1 VDALARVLFDLS
13 PAGVILFRPVF
24 DEQRVLSD
32 FAYDQLNRTAQQL
45 LSLPEQPT
53 QTFRQLYPNTE
64 PTGIFAFYR
73 DTFLNDQ
80 PGYYGTEYSYD
91 GLDAYYQLAA
101 QRVGEQLVVT
111 FTDAADRRQGDMAAA
126 LQLSYQREQQ
136 ARAEAEHQRRTLQHV
151 LAQAQQELETRVQQH
166 TRQLTE
172 QQALLSLILG
182 QMPAAIAT
190 LSGPEHRYS
199 FANAQYQQLVSQRAE
214 LGKTVAEIMPEV
226 VEQGIINLLDQ
237 VYASGEPYLGTE
249 ITLMLAKPDRGPT
262 QHYFNFVYQP
272 LRDGQGQVQGI
283 LVFVLEVTEQVRT
296 RRQADT
302 LQAALLAVAQRQAR
316 ERLELLHIFEHAPV
330 AIALLREPA
339 HRIDYCNTLFEELFP
354 KAKLGLTVAEA
365 YPDTALAVTIG
376 QLDNVF
382 QTGETYQ
389 QVEVRL
395 PHLAPEAPR
404 YVTLT
409 CQAYREQDRIVG
421 VAVFFSEV
429 TAQVLAHQQREAQQA
444 ELQRIFEQAP
454 VAIAIMRGPQ
464 LVVELANAEVS
475 AIWGR
480 PLGQTLGRPY
490 FEAVPD
496 TAGQGFEEILA
507 RVLAT
512 GEPFFITEAPV
523 TLDRGHASLPTQAY
537 VNFAFQPL
545 YGEGPQPTGLI
556 AIGTEVTTQVV
567 ARQQVQALNTELTA
581 SNRQLT
587 RTNAELDS
595 FVYTASHDLKA
606 PIANVEG
613 LLTVLRQEL
622 PAPLVATPLV
632 ARLLGLMEAS
642 ISRFQQTIGQL
653 TDVARLSQDND
664 ETPTESVDLAA
675 LIEDVR
681 LDLADDLAETGAQ
694 LTVEVAACPRVQ
706 FAPPHLR
713 SIVFNLLSNALRY
726 RALDRV
732 PKVRLQATCAA
743 GEFVLT
749 VQDNGLGLTAE
760 QQSKL
765 FRLFKRLHTHV
776 QGSGVGLYAIKKV
789 VENAGGTITVQS
801 EAGVGSTFTVVLP
814 LKPEPLAN
822 TLIN

>member
-1 VDALARVLFDLS
+1 VDALARTLFDLS

-24 DEQRVLSD
+24 DEQQVLID
-32 FAYDQLNRTAQQL
+32 FAYDQLNKTAQQL
-45 LSLPEQPT
+45 LSLPAPPA
-53 QTFRQLYPNTE
+53 QTLRQLYPHVE

-73 DTFLNDQ
+73 DTFLSGQ
-80 PGYYGTEYSYD
+80 PGHYGVDYRHD
-91 GLDAYYQLAA
+91 GLDTYYQLAA
-101 QRVGEQLVVT
+101 QRAEDQLVVA
-111 FTDAADRRQGDMAAA
+111 FTDAADQRQGDADAA
-126 LQLSYQREQQ
+126 LLLSYQREQQ
-136 ARAEAEHQRRTLQHV
+136 ARAEAEHQRHTLQRV
-151 LAQAQQELETRVQQH
+151 LAQAQQELENSV
-166 TRQLTE
+166 RQLTE

-182 QMPAAIAT
+182 QMPAALAT
-190 LSGPEHRYS
+190 LTGPEHRYS
-199 FANAQYQQLVSQRAE
+199 FANAQYQELVAQRAE
-214 LGKTVAEIMPEV
+214 LGKTVAEIMPEL
-226 VEQGIINLLDQ
+226 VEQGVIDLLDQ
-237 VYASGEPYLGTE
+237 VYTSGEPYVGTE
-249 ITLMLAKPDRGPT
+249 ITLMLTQPGSVPT

-283 LVFVLEVTEQVRT
+283 LVFALEVTEQVRT

-302 LQAALLAVAQRQAR
+302 LQAALLAVAQRKAR
-316 ERLELLHIFEHAPV
+316 ERFEMLQIFEQAPV
-330 AIALLREPA
+330 AVALLREPA
-339 HRIDYCNTLFEELFP
+339 HRIDYFNALFGQLFP
-354 KAKLGLTVAEA
+354 GAQLGLTVAEA
-365 YPDTALAVTIG
+365 YPETVTDALLG
-376 QLDNVF
+376 RLDRVF
-382 QTGETYQ
+382 KTGETH
-389 QVEVRL
+389 VGTEVRM
-395 PHLAPEAPR
+395 PNSPPEAPR
-404 YVTLT
+404 YVTLAY
-409 CQAYREQDRIVG
+409 QAYREQAEIVG
-421 VAVFFSEV
+421 VAVFMYEV
-429 TAQVLAHQQREAQQA
+429 TAQVLARQQLESQQA

-496 TAGQGFEEILA
+496 TAGQGFEELLA
-507 RVLAT
+507 GVLAT
-512 GEPFFITEAPV
+512 GEPLLITEAPV
-523 TLDRGHASLPTQAY
+523 KLDRAHTGLPVQAY
-537 VNFAFQPL
+537 VNFTFQPL
-545 YGEGPQPTGLI
+545 YGEGPRPTGLI
-556 AIGTEVTTQVV
+556 AIGTEVTAQVL
-567 ARQQVQALNTELTA
+567 ARQQVQALNAELTT

-664 ETPTESVDLAA
+664 EVPAEPVDLAA

-681 LDLADDLAETGAQ
+681 LDLADDLAETDAQ
-694 LTVEVAACPRVQ
+694 LSVEVVACPQVQ

-726 RALDRV
+726 RAPERV
-732 PKVRLQATCAA
+732 PKVRLHATCTS

-749 VQDNGLGLTAE
+749 VQDNGLGLDAE
-760 QQSKL
+760 QQTKL
-765 FRLFKRLHTHV
+765 FRLFKRLHAHV
-776 QGSGVGLYAIKKV
+776 QGSGVGLYAVKKV

-801 EAGVGSTFTVVLP
+801 QAGVGSTFTVVLP
-814 LKPEPLAN
+814 LKPILLTTN
-822 TLIN
+822 

>member
-1 VDALARVLFDLS
+1 MDALARTLFDLS

-24 DEQRVLSD
+24 DAQCELID
-32 FAYDQLNRTAQQL
+32 FAYDQLNKTAQQL

-53 QTFRQLYPNTE
+53 QTFRQLYPHAE
-64 PTGIFAFYR
+64 PTGIFTFYR
-73 DTFLNDQ
+73 ATYLSGQ
-80 PGYYGTEYSYD
+80 PGYYGTDYQHD
-91 GLDAYYQLAA
+91 GLSAYYQLAA
-101 QRVGEQLVVT
+101 QRAGDQLVVT

-136 ARAEAEHQRRTLQHV
+136 ARAEAEHQRRALQLV

-172 QQALLSLILG
+172 QQALLSLVLK
-182 QMPAAIAT
+182 QMPAAVAT
-190 LSGPEHRYS
+190 LSGPTHRYS
-199 FANAQYQQLVSQRAE
+199 FANAQYQELVGQRAE
-214 LGKTVAEIMPEV
+214 IGKTVAEIMPEL
-226 VEQGIINLLDQ
+226 VEQGVIDLLDQ

-249 ITLMLAKPDRGPT
+249 ITLMLTQPGGGPV
-262 QHYFNFVYQP
+262 QRYFNFVYQP
-272 LRDGQGQVQGI
+272 LRDAQRQVQGI
-283 LVFVLEVTEQVRT
+283 LVFALEVTEQVRA
-296 RRQADT
+296 RRQAET

-316 ERLELLHIFEHAPV
+316 ERLELLRIFEHAPV
-330 AIALLREPA
+330 AIVLLREPA
-339 HRIDYCNTLFEELFP
+339 HRIDYFNALFEEFFP
-354 KAKLGLTVAEA
+354 GAQLGLTVAEA
-365 YPDTALAVTIG
+365 YPADGLVITIE
-376 QLDNVF
+376 QLDHVF
-382 QTGETYQ
+382 QGGETYQ
-389 QVEVRL
+389 RAEVRL
-395 PHLAPEAPR
+395 PHSDPAAPR
-404 YVTLT
+404 YAALT

-429 TAQVLAHQQREAQQA
+429 TAQVLARQQREAQQA

-464 LVVELANAEVS
+464 LVVELANAKVS

-480 PLGQTLGRPY
+480 PPGQTLGRPY
-490 FEAVPD
+490 FEAVPE
-496 TAGQGFEEILA
+496 AGQGFEEALT
-507 RVLAT
+507 RVLTT
-512 GEPFFITEAPV
+512 GEPFLINEAPV
-523 TLDRGHASLPTQAY
+523 ALDRGPTGQPTRAY
-537 VNFAFQPL
+537 IDFVVQPL
-545 YGEGPQPTGLI
+545 FGEGSAPTGLI
-556 AIGTEVTTQVV
+556 AIGTEVTTQVL
-567 ARQQVQALNTELTA
+567 ARQQVQALNAELTA

-642 ISRFQQTIGQL
+642 IGRFQQTITQL

-664 ETPTESVDLAA
+664 DTPTEPVDLAA

-681 LDLADDLAETGAQ
+681 LDLADDLANTGAQ
-694 LTVEVAACPRVQ
+694 LTVEVAACPPVQ

-726 RALDRV
+726 RAPDRV
-732 PKVRLQATCAA
+732 PVVRLHAACA
-743 GEFVLT
+743 GRDFVLT
-749 VQDNGLGLTAE
+749 VQDNGLGLSDE

-765 FRLFKRLHTHV
+765 FRLFKRLHPHV
-776 QGSGVGLYAIKKV
+776 QGSGVGLYAVKKV

-801 EAGVGSTFTVVLP
+801 QAGVGSTFTVVLP
-814 LKPEPLAN
+814 LGPEPLVVA
-822 TLIN
+822 

>member
-1 VDALARVLFDLS
+1 VDALARTLFDLS

-24 DEQRVLSD
+24 DAQQKLSD
-32 FAYDQLNRTAQQL
+32 FTYDQLNKTAQQL
-45 LSLPEQPT
+45 LDLPEQPT
-53 QTFRQLYPNTE
+53 QTFRQLYPNAE
-64 PTGIFAFYR
+64 PTGVFAFYC
-73 DTFLNDQ
+73 DTFLRGQ
-80 PGYYGTEYSYD
+80 PGYYGTEYRHD
-91 GLDAYYQLAA
+91 GLDAYYQIAA
-101 QRVGEQLVVT
+101 QRAGDQLVVT
-111 FTDAADRRQGDMAAA
+111 FTDAADQQQGDVAAA

-136 ARAEAEHQRRTLQHV
+136 ARAEAEHQRRASQLV

-172 QQALLSLILG
+172 QQALLSLVLK

-190 LSGPEHRYS
+190 LSGPTHRYS
-199 FANAQYQQLVSQRAE
+199 FANAQYQELVGQRAE
-214 LGKTVAEIMPEV
+214 VGKTVAEIMPELA
-226 VEQGIINLLDQ
+226 EQGVIDLLDQ
-237 VYASGEPYLGTE
+237 VYTSGEPYVGTE
-249 ITLMLAKPDRGPT
+249 ITLMLTQPGGGPV
-262 QHYFNFVYQP
+262 QRYFNFVYQP
-272 LRDGQGQVQGI
+272 LRDAQNQVQGI
-283 LVFVLEVTEQVRT
+283 LVFALEVTEQVRA
-296 RRQADT
+296 RRQAET

-316 ERLELLHIFEHAPV
+316 ERLELLRIFEHAPV
-330 AIALLREPA
+330 AIVLLREPA
-339 HRIDYCNTLFEELFP
+339 HRIDYFNALFEEFFP
-354 KAKLGLTVAEA
+354 GAKLGLTVVEA
-365 YPDTALAVTIG
+365 YPDAGLMITIE
-376 QLDNVF
+376 QLDHVF
-382 QTGETYQ
+382 ESGETHQ

-395 PHLAPEAPR
+395 PHLAPETPR
-404 YVTLT
+404 YATLT

-429 TAQVLAHQQREAQQA
+429 TAQVLARQQREGQQA

-480 PLGQTLGRPY
+480 PMGQTLGLPY

-496 TAGQGFEEILA
+496 TAGQGFEEVLT
-507 RVLAT
+507 RVFAT
-512 GEPFFITEAPV
+512 GEPFFINEAPV
-523 TLDRGHASLPTQAY
+523 TIDRGHTGLPTQAY
-537 VNFAFQPL
+537 VDFAFQPL
-545 YGEGPQPTGLI
+545 YGEGPEPTGLI
-556 AIGTEVTTQVV
+556 AIGTEVTTQVL
-567 ARQQVQALNTELTA
+567 ARQQVQALNAELTA

-622 PAPLVATPLV
+622 PNPLVATPLV
-632 ARLLGLMEAS
+632 TRLLGLMEAS
-642 ISRFQQTIGQL
+642 INRFQQTITQL

-664 ETPTESVDLAA
+664 DVPTEPVDLAA

-681 LDLADDLAETGAQ
+681 LDLADDLAEAGAQ
-694 LTVEVAACPRVQ
+694 LAVEVEACPQVQ

-726 RALDRV
+726 RAPDRV
-732 PKVRLQATCAA
+732 PEVRLHATCADR
-743 GEFVLT
+743 EFMLT
-749 VQDNGLGLTAE
+749 VQDNGLGLSTE

-776 QGSGVGLYAIKKV
+776 KGSGVGLYAVKKV
-789 VENAGGTITVQS
+789 VENAGGTISVQS
-801 EAGVGSTFTVVLP
+801 QVGVGSTFTVVLP
-814 LKPEPLAN
+814 LEPKPPTTA
-822 TLIN
+822 